1 MTMLAAMLATLG
13 GSPVLNAVDWA
24 NITDSTAGPGT
35 SSATTTTEV
44 VDGNTKDIYLKI
56 TWTGSPSS
64 VTITIDGSPT
74 LLSSGGTVLI
84 ASGGASSSG
93 VSFTTT
99 RLTTG
104 TSSGT
109 ITVVNET
116 NGDAA
121 VDTFTYSNT
130 VT

>member
-13 GSPVLNAVDWA
+13 GSPVLNAVDWG
-24 NITDSTAGPGT
+24 NISDTSDEFG

-99 RLTTG
+99 RLFTG

-109 ITVVNET
+109 ITVVNGT

>member
-13 GSPVLNAVDWA
+13 GSPVLNAVDWG
-24 NITDSTAGPGT
+24 NISDTSDESG

-56 TWTGSPSS
+56 TWTGSPST
-64 VTITIDGSPT
+64 VTITIDGSGT
-74 LLSSGGTVLI
+74 LLSSGDTVLI

-99 RLTTG
+99 RPFTG

>member
-13 GSPVLNAVDWA
+13 GSPVLNAVDWG
-24 NITDSTAGPGT
+24 NISDTSDEFG

-99 RLTTG
+99 RPFTG

-116 NGDAA
+116 DGDAA

-130 VT
+130 MT

>member
-13 GSPVLNAVDWA
+13 GSPVLNAVDWG
-24 NITDSTAGPGT
+24 NISDTSDESG

-56 TWTGSPSS
+56 TWTGSPST
-64 VTITIDGSPT
+64 VTITIDGSGT
-74 LLSSGGTVLI
+74 LLSSGDTVLI

-99 RLTTG
+99 RPFTG

-116 NGDAA
+116 DGDAA

-130 VT
+130 MT

>member
-1 MTMLAAMLATLG
+1 MSMLAAFIATLG
-13 GSPVLNAVDWA
+13 GSPVLNAVDWG
-24 NITDSTAGPGT
+24 NISDTSDESG

-56 TWTGSPSS
+56 TWTGSPST

-74 LLSSGGTVLI
+74 LLSSGDTALI
-84 ASGGASSSG
+84 PSGGASSSG

-99 RLTTG
+99 RITTG

-116 NGDAA
+116 NGDAP